1 LLIETD
7 CPFLTPVPH
16 RGKRN
21 EPGFVAHTAQF
32 LADFYGVS
40 FETLAEHT
48 TRNFLDL
55 FKISLSPKMDTD
67 KHG

>member
-1 LLIETD
+1 MIGLHKVDHLKLPHLIK
-7 CPFLTPVPH
+7 
-16 RGKRN
+16 KRN
-21 EPGFVAHTAQF
+21 EPSYVIQTAQF

-48 TRNFLDL
+48 TRNFLGL
-55 FKISLSPKMDTD
+55 FKISSFPQMDAD